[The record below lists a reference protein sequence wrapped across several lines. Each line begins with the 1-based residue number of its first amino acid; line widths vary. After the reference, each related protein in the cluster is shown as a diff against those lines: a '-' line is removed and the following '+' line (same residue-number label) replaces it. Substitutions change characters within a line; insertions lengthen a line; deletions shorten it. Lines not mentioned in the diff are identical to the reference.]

1 MKYNFLFFL
10 LFFSAKCVFAQLL
23 EVETI
28 SDTLV
33 VRLESVTIPDSGGL
47 IKGFTQLDTTIT
59 TCTLSVGFRE
69 NELRTGRWNFYECS
83 KLRNQPNRLRQ
94 DLKVITNYE
103 ANKLIGTYISFY
115 SDSLIKSEFTYDN
128 DLLIGEFKCYN
139 ENGVIIFS
147 GIINEALDDN
157 YATGREYYSTGS
169 FKRERKFLIE
179 YLKNEWMNKI

>member
-1 MKYNFLFFL
+1 MKLTLFFL
-10 LFFSAKCVFAQLL
+10 LIVSSMRCVIAQHL

-28 SDTLV
+28 SDTLLL
-33 VRLESVTIPDSGGL
+33 RLESPTILDSGGL

-59 TCTLSVGFRE
+59 TCTLSMGFRE

-83 KLRNQPNRLRQ
+83 KLRNQLNRFRQ
-94 DLKVITNYE
+94 DLKVIANYE

-115 SDSLIKSEFTYDN
+115 SDSLVKSEFTYDD

-169 FKRERKFLIE
+169 FKRERKFLIG